1 MDRIIYYIKIFF
13 EIVITIFK
21 VITNVVLGYI
31 GIGLLLILPLIGW
44 SGYEYYTYRF
54 VIDGQY
60 NVISDQKTPYHLIAN
75 GQSMVIIDN
84 IIYAYRT
91 GLFLVIDQSNN
102 NIKVYVDNQIDFE
115 FYMKLKREFYGDL
128 ITIASIESI
137 ALSDRDYEQ
146 YLRLKNIKTNFP
158 RQGVK
163 FVL

>member
-60 NVISDQKTPYHLIAN
+60 NVISDQKTPYHLITN
-75 GQSMVIIDN
+75 GQ
-84 IIYAYRT
+84 
-91 GLFLVIDQSNN
+91 
-102 NIKVYVDNQIDFE
+102 
-115 FYMKLKREFYGDL
+115 
-128 ITIASIESI
+128 
-137 ALSDRDYEQ
+137 
-146 YLRLKNIKTNFP
+146 
-158 RQGVK
+158 
-163 FVL
+163 